1 MKTVRQFM
9 AIMTLMIGLCIVPC
23 LLPAETPGD
32 DSQIEWAPPVTAQ
45 QNGDKVVDIS
55 ACQNACR
62 MRYGPTPPTGHG
74 AVEDGVGESEKKPG
88 ATVEQSNP
96 ALYTQCMEDC
106 ERNYWK
112 QFDEETSGSK
122 RRR

>member
-1 MKTVRQFM
+1 MKTFRQVM
-9 AIMTLMIGLCIVPC
+9 AIMALIIALCVVPC
-23 LLPAETPGD
+23 LLPAEIPENRA
-32 DSQIEWAPPVTAQ
+32 QIECGEPVRAQ
-45 QNGDKVVDIS
+45 QDSDVVVDLS

-62 MRYGPTPPTGHG
+62 MRYGPTPPTGHS
-74 AVEDGVGESEKKPG
+74 ATNEGVGETGKNPG
-88 ATVEQSNP
+88 ATVEQSSP
-96 ALYTQCMEDC
+96 ALYTQCMNDC

>member
-1 MKTVRQFM
+1 MKTFRQFM
-9 AIMTLMIGLCIVPC
+9 ALMPLMIALCIIPC
-23 LLPAETPGD
+23 LLPAEISENVAQNECD
-32 DSQIEWAPPVTAQ
+32 MLVRAQ
-45 QNGDKVVDIS
+45 QNGDRVTDIS

-62 MRYGPTPPTGHG
+62 MRYGPSPPTGHC
-74 AVEDGVGESEKKPG
+74 AAKDRVAETEKDHG
-88 ATVEQSNP
+88 ATVEQSSP
-96 ALYTQCMEDC
+96 TLYFQCMEDC